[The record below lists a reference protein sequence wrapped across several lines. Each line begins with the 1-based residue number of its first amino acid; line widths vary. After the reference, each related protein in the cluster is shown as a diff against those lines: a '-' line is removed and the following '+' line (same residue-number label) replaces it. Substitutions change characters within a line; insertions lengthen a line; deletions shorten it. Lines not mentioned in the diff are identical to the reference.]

1 MIKKL
6 HRDDSATLE
15 QMLRVQKAAY
25 EVEAQ
30 LIGTRNIPPLNETL
44 EELAVVC
51 DENFFGFVMDGEL
64 MGFVATME
72 ESPHLR
78 ISRLVVDPKFFRN
91 GIGKALVLFVQ
102 NHRVPGQKIIVS
114 TGVANLPGRNLYE
127 KFGFERVR
135 TFVVQDGTEI
145 VEYLR

>member
-1 MIKKL
+1 MGM
-6 HRDDSATLE
+6 LE

-44 EELAVVC
+44 EELAVVH
-51 DENFFGFVMDGEL
+51 DETFFGFVMDGEL

-91 GIGKALVLFVQ
+91 GIGKALVLYVQ
-102 NHRVPGQKIIVS
+102 NHRVPGQKLIVS
-114 TGVANLPGRNLYE
+114 TGAANVPGRNLYE
-127 KFGFERVR
+127 KFGFQLVK
-135 TFVVQDGTEI
+135 TFVVGDGTEI